1 MTGELESSERLVL
14 SELLNHVLDKGLVI
28 SGDVTISVADIDLL
42 RVGLSVYL
50 TSVETVEARTAE
62 RGESPLS
69 GDDRI
74 SVLPGRERP

>member
-1 MTGELESSERLVL
+1 MTHELESSERLAL

-42 RVGLSVYL
+42 RVGLTVYL
-50 TSVETVEARTAE
+50 TSVETVETPTAE
-62 RGESPLS
+62 RGESVPP
-69 GDDRI
+69 GDDRV

>member
-1 MTGELESSERLVL
+1 MTDELESSERLAL

-42 RVGLSVYL
+42 RVGLTVYL
-50 TSVETVEARTAE
+50 TSVETVETRTAA
-62 RGESPLS
+62 RDASALP
-69 GDDRI
+69 GDDRV